1 MIFWGVFM
9 KRLETLLEDELYNE
23 LKERC
28 PDGQMSEFVRQG
40 IIERLNRKKISMDE
54 TYHWLKKLDKL
65 DTESIYKKAVD
76 VEFTSQV
83 IFEEIKKQNEVLKLI
98 LRRVSLSSVFGGE
111 ILDQMDSKMKEHREK
126 EAITRVKSELEY
138 IKL

>member
-1 MIFWGVFM
+1 MSDMIQINF
-9 KRLETLLEDELYNE
+9 
-23 LKERC
+23 RC
-28 PDGQMSEFVRQG
+28 NKNLADKIKTYCPEGKKSEF
-40 IIERLNRKKISMDE
+40 ICEAISEKLNRKTISMDE

-65 DTESIYKKAVD
+65 DTESIYKKTVD

-98 LRRVSLSSVFGGE
+98 LRRASLGGVFGGE

-126 EAITRVKSELEY
+126 EAITAVKSELEY